1 MEGAC
6 ALEQEEGFEVFSV
19 CFNWLLSGLYSVK
32 NKPFCKMNF
41 ALERGWVPVPF
52 GPGGKDAN
60 RPASL
65 LPQLGGRSSGNWGLY
80 WF

>member
-1 MEGAC
+1 
-6 ALEQEEGFEVFSV
+6 
-19 CFNWLLSGLYSVK
+19 
-32 NKPFCKMNF
+32 MNF

-52 GPGGKDAN
+52 GPGGKDAT

>member
-1 MEGAC
+1 M
-6 ALEQEEGFEVFSV
+6 FSV

-52 GPGGKDAN
+52 GPGGRDAN
-60 RPASL
+60 RPAS
-65 LPQLGGRSSGNWGLY
+65 PAPSGGEGVVETGDYIGSEVKTL
-80 WF
+80 